1 MTDVQSQ
8 QFRQSI
14 IQKIEDSF
22 YALKQKY
29 PVSESNPMNIE
40 NEPYFVQNSAKKCV
54 YLLHGFIGSPYEMK
68 SLAILSQNKG
78 YSVLNDLIPGHGYT
92 AQNSNPYQHSD
103 WTVAVAEK
111 ISLLRQIFDE
121 IHLVGFST
129 GALLLHQ
136 YQRMNPDWKA
146 SSVSYYS
153 PYFLP
158 YFKSTGFLKNT
169 LSLFSDQV
177 PIRTAYQITR
187 YQDIRVAYLD
197 SQHYMKHIP
206 LNTAEQISL
215 LGQSEFEL
223 SNQIITT
230 SPTCVFLTECD
241 QVLEYSASY
250 ELIQRCYTNH
260 RIVSFEKKQKVPHHL
275 MVGSVSKVAEQ
286 ISQQTLEWILST

>member
-1 MTDVQSQ
+1 MTDVQLQ

-29 PVSESNPMNIE
+29 SISESNPMSSE
-40 NEPYFVQNSAKKCV
+40 NEPYFIQNSPKKCV
-54 YLLHGFIGSPYEMK
+54 YLLHGFIGSPYEMNNIARMAK
-68 SLAILSQNKG
+68 DKGFSL
-78 YSVLNDLIPGHGYT
+78 LNDLIPGHGHT
-92 AQNSNPYQHSD
+92 AQTSNPYLHSD
-103 WTVAVAEK
+103 WTIAVAEK

-197 SQHYMKHIP
+197 SEHYMKHIP
-206 LNTAEQISL
+206 LITAEQISL
-215 LGQSEFEL
+215 LGRSEFEL
-223 SNQIITT
+223 SNHIVTT

-250 ELIQRCYTNH
+250 ELIQRCYKNH
-260 RIVSFEKKQKVPHHL
+260 RVVSFEKIQKVPHHL
-275 MVGSVSKVAEQ
+275 MVGSVSKVADE